1 MVTQMP
7 RRKPKKWPA
16 IVAGLIVVV
25 VGFLSIASIFVV
37 DLLWFQEVGFSQ
49 VFWGTIWTKVLL
61 GVVCGVLFFALLY
74 ANLLIVRRLAPKYQV
89 LSPEQ
94 EVIERYRLAFEPWLK
109 WIVLGFSAVLA
120 IMVGV
125 GVSAQWK
132 VFLLWR
138 NSSGVAF
145 GTPDPV
151 FNLDPAFYIFQ
162 LPFLKLI
169 QGWLF
174 SSLVSVTVLTAVAHY
189 LWGGIRPQAVGEKVT
204 PQVKAHLSVLLG
216 LIVIVKAWG
225 YYLGR
230 FDLLTS
236 ERGVVTGA
244 SYTDMHAQ
252 LPALNLLLV
261 VSLVCAVLFFV
272 NIRLKGW
279 GLPVIGVGLL
289 ALVSVVAGGLFPA
302 FIQQVRVDPQEL
314 QQERPYIAR
323 NIEFTR
329 TAFGLDDI
337 ETSSPDVASD
347 LTAKN
352 LLDNA
357 KTIANIRL
365 WDPFLLQENYNQLQ
379 RIKQY
384 YEFPDSADVD
394 RYTLGGE
401 KRVVMGAVREI
412 SQRGIPEGG
421 GTWQNQHLVYTH
433 GFGMVASQVN
443 GATSQG
449 SPLFILQDI
458 PPRGSSL
465 AGSEDLAASLNEG
478 QPRIYYGE
486 RSDVPFVVV
495 GTKAPELDYQGTAEN
510 DNEQVSYRY
519 QGDGGIPID
528 NYFRKALFAWRFRD
542 FNLLI
547 SGLLTND
554 SRVMIYRSIQERV
567 QQAAPFL
574 TYDADPYAAI
584 VDGRVVWIWDAYT
597 TASNYPY
604 SQRMRLA
611 TATAGEIDGTANYIR
626 NSVKVVID
634 AYDGSMTFYVV
645 DDQDPVIQ
653 VWQRAFPDLFTSGTE
668 APIQL
673 KEHFRY
679 PENLLQVQATQFSN
693 YHVTDPAVFY
703 QKQDF
708 WAVPIDPA
716 AQANSDQV
724 VAPQP
729 FSADGTTGRNM
740 RPYYVLLKPPGSD
753 SEEFSLILPFTPQGR
768 QNMVAWMAAASDPE
782 HYGEIVSYEFPAGR
796 NVDGPVQVFNQIQ
809 SYPPFA
815 EQQTLLSKGDSTIRY
830 GNLLVV
836 PMGDSFL
843 YVQPMFVQSKQAN
856 AFPELKRVI
865 VVHGG
870 TVGIGATLNEALVDS
885 GIEGEGSTPAGEGP
899 QASGS
904 SARVDVLLAEAV
916 VHFRAADEALR
927 AGDLATYQ
935 AEIDKARELVSQA
948 AEASLKAEQAA
959 AKGSGSSIPVVVP
972 PGQTPSPAPTASAT
986 P

>member
-1 MVTQMP
+1 MVTRMP

-16 IVAGLIVVV
+16 ILAAVIALVIAL
-25 VGFLSIASIFVV
+25 LSLASIFFI

-49 VFWGTIWTKVLL
+49 VFWGTIWSKVLL
-61 GVVCGVLFFALLY
+61 GAVAGALFFAILY
-74 ANLLIVRRLAPKYQV
+74 VNLLIVRRLAPKYRV

-94 EVIERYRLAFEPWLK
+94 EVIERYRIAFEPWLK
-109 WIVLGFSAVLA
+109 WIVLGFSLVLA
-120 IMVGV
+120 LMVGV

-138 NSSGVAF
+138 NSGGVAF
-145 GTPDPV
+145 GDPDPV
-151 FNLDPAFYIFQ
+151 FGRDPAFYIFQ
-162 LPFLKLI
+162 LPFLKLV

-174 SSLVSVTVLTAVAHY
+174 SSLVSVTVLVAVAHY
-189 LWGGIRPQAVGEKVT
+189 LWGGIRPQAVGERVT

-244 SYTDMHAQ
+244 SYTDLHAQ

-261 VSLVCAVLFFV
+261 VALVCAVLFFV

-329 TAFGLDDI
+329 TAFGLDKI
-337 ETSSPDVASD
+337 QTSSPDVAPD
-347 LTAKN
+347 LTSED
-352 LLDNA
+352 LVDNA
-357 KTIANIRL
+357 TTLANIRL

-412 SQRGIPEGG
+412 SQGGIPEGG
-421 GTWQNQHLVYTH
+421 GTWQNRHLVYTH
-433 GFGMVASQVN
+433 GYGMVASQVN
-443 GATSQG
+443 GSTEQG

-465 AGSEDLAASLNEG
+465 AGSEELAATLNAG

-495 GTKAPELDYQGTAEN
+495 GTKAEELDYQGTAEN
-510 DNEQVSYRY
+510 DNAQVSYRY
-519 QGDGGIPID
+519 EGDGGIPID
-528 NYFRKALFAWRFRD
+528 NYLRKALFAWRFRD

-547 SGLLTND
+547 SGLVTDD
-554 SRVMIYRSIQERV
+554 SRVMIYRSIRERV

-584 VDGRVVWIWDAYT
+584 VGGRVVWIWDAYT
-597 TASNYPY
+597 TANNYPY
-604 SQRMRLA
+604 SQRMRLS
-611 TATAGEIDGTANYIR
+611 TATSGEIDGAANYIR

-634 AYDGSMTFYVV
+634 AYDGSMKFYVV
-645 DDQDPVIQ
+645 DEEDPVIQ
-653 VWQRAFPDLFTSGTE
+653 VWRSAFPDLFTPITDASTE
-668 APIQL
+668 L
-673 KEHFRY
+673 REHFRY

-708 WAVPIDPA
+708 WAIPVDPA
-716 AQANSDQV
+716 AQANVTQQLDGAQTFASG
-724 VAPQP
+724 APT
-729 FSADGTTGRNM
+729 AGNM

-753 SEEFSLILPFTPQGR
+753 EEEFSLILPFTPQGR
-768 QNMVAWMAAASDPE
+768 QNMVAWMAAASDPD
-782 HYGEIVSYEFPAGR
+782 HYGDVVSYEFPAGR

-830 GNLLVV
+830 GNLLVI

-843 YVQPMFVQSKQAN
+843 YVQPVFVQSKQAN
-856 AFPELKRVI
+856 AFPELKRVV

-870 TVGIGATLNEALVDS
+870 TVGIGATLNEALLDS
-885 GIEGEGSTPAGEGP
+885 GVSED
-899 QASGS
+899 GS
-904 SARVDVLLAEAV
+904 STGQGPKQETGPSAQVDELLAEAL
-916 VHFRAADEALR
+916 VHFQAADEALR

-935 AEIDKARELVSQA
+935 LEIDKARELVSQA
-948 AEASLKAEQAA
+948 TAASLKSEQADA
-959 AKGSGSSIPVVVP
+959 SGSAGS
-972 PGQTPSPAPTASAT
+972 QQSASPDAQAT
-986 P
+986 PTGTPTP